1 MIHIPKEHGFDFFII
16 LKIWDTSRRW
26 KELFELIYREVYLI
40 YYFCLA
46 AGNEENSNQMDEDQF
61 ADADEMQWGKLR
73 AENQLIW
80 IWWESFDGDSDS

>member
-1 MIHIPKEHGFDFFII
+1 M
-16 LKIWDTSRRW
+16 
-26 KELFELIYREVYLI
+26 YLI

-46 AGNEENSNQMDEDQF
+46 AGNEVNSNQMDEDQF